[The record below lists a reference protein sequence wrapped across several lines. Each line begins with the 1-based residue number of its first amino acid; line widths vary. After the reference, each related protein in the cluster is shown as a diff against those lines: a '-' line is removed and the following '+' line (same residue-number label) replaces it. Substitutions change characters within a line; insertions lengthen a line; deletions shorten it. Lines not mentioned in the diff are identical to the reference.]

1 MWQIV
6 GQAKAVDFLRCS
18 LDGGRLSHAYLFIG
32 PRHVGKM
39 TLAQNLAQA
48 LNCQGEDR
56 PCGNCHSCHA
66 IASGNHPDVQVI
78 GRSNEGSKEIGI
90 DQVRQMQHAAALK
103 PFQGSYRVFIIDGAE
118 HLSGEGANSL
128 LKTLEEPA
136 PNVVI
141 ILLTANEGLL
151 LPTIVS
157 RCHRIELPPI
167 PTDTIE
173 QALIGHWRATPE
185 KAGVLARI
193 CHGGIGWAIS
203 ALSDDSLPQERA
215 QKLERLISLG
225 DASIGQ
231 RFDYAAKLAAEFNR
245 DRDSVRVELEL
256 WRGWWRD
263 LLLIKGGCA
272 ELVANLDREAM
283 LHRQAG
289 DYGLTQ
295 IKDFL
300 KAMGQAL
307 DQLEQNL
314 NPRLVLEVLMLNIP
328 QETRYA

>member
-1 MWQIV
+1 MWQVI
-6 GQAKAVDFLRCS
+6 GQPKAVDFLRRS
-18 LDGGRLSHAYLFIG
+18 LENGRLSHAYLFIG
-32 PRHVGKM
+32 PSHVGKM
-39 TLAQNLAQA
+39 TLARNLAQV

-56 PCGNCHSCHA
+56 PCGNCRSCRG

-90 DQVRQMQHAAALK
+90 DQIRQMQHAAALK
-103 PFQGSYRVFIIDGAE
+103 PFQGSYRVFVIDGAE
-118 HLSGEGANSL
+118 HLSGEGSNSL

-141 ILLTANEGLL
+141 ILLTTNHSLL
-151 LPTIVS
+151 LPTIIS
-157 RCHRIELPPI
+157 RCQKIELPPI

-173 QALIGHWRATPE
+173 QALIERWSTAPE
-185 KAGVLARI
+185 KARILARI

-203 ALSDDSLPQERA
+203 ALGDDSLPRERA
-215 QKLERLISLG
+215 QKLERLIGLS
-225 DASIGQ
+225 DASIGE

-245 DRDSVRVELEL
+245 DRDSVRAELEL
-256 WRGWWRD
+256 WRDWWRD

-272 ELVANLDREAM
+272 ELIANVDREAM
-283 LHRQAG
+283 LHREAG

-300 KAMGQAL
+300 KALGRAL
-307 DQLEQNL
+307 DQLERNL

-328 QETRYA
+328 KETRYA